1 MINYDVIVIGA
12 GNAALSAALSAKD
25 NGAEKVLVL
34 EKASLKEKG
43 GNSRYTNGAYRF
55 AYDGFSDLKKVI
67 PNLKNSN
74 SIDYGKYSV
83 ADFLRDMNKVTQGK
97 TDKKLSKTLTSKSFE
112 TIHWL
117 SKKGLKFTPIKGRQ
131 SFKVNGIMKY
141 WGGLTLEVDGQGE
154 KLIESMLK
162 ITKKNKIDI
171 QYDTA
176 AVDLIYED
184 NIVKGVEVISKNKP
198 KTILA
203 KSIILAC
210 GGFESSSEMRTRY
223 LGPGWEMAK
232 VRGTKH
238 NTGDG
243 LTMALKIGASPFG
256 NWSGCHAVFHDMNG
270 PEFSDLKISNKYRKI
285 SYPWGIVL
293 NADGDRF
300 VDEGEDFRNFTYA
313 KFGKEVIKQPNQ
325 IGWQI
330 FDHKVRHMLYPEYD
344 VKSATMVKANSIKE
358 LLSKITSINSQ
369 KALKTINEYNEAV
382 KDEIKYDPTI
392 KDGKCTEGLKINK
405 TNWANKID
413 KPPYYAYGVTCGIT
427 FTFGGLRVNE
437 KCQVLNKVMKPIK
450 GLYAAGEMIGG
461 IFYFNYPGGSGLTSG
476 AVFGKI
482 AGESAGRAA
491 VGEHRSAAE

>member
-1 MINYDVIVIGA
+1 MINYDVVVIGA

-176 AVDLIYED
+176 AVDLIYKD

-358 LLSKITSINSQ
+358 LLSKISSINSQ

-482 AGESAGRAA
+482 AG
-491 VGEHRSAAE
+491 RSAAKF

>member
-1 MINYDVIVIGA
+1 MINYDVVVIGA

-461 IFYFNYPGGSGLTSG
+461 IFYFNYPGGSGVTSG

-482 AGESAGRAA
+482 AG
-491 VGEHRSAAE
+491 RSAAKF

>member
-293 NADGDRF
+293 NAEGDRF

-344 VKSATMVKANSIKE
+344 VKSATMVKANSIEE
-358 LLSKITSINSQ
+358 LLSKISTINSQ

-482 AGESAGRAA
+482 AG
-491 VGEHRSAAE
+491 RSAAKF

>member
-154 KLIESMLK
+154 KLIESMLR

-482 AGESAGRAA
+482 AG
-491 VGEHRSAAE
+491 RSAAKF

>member
-112 TIHWL
+112 TIQWL

-154 KLIESMLK
+154 KLIDSMLK
-162 ITKKNKIDI
+162 IIKKNKIDI

-184 NIVKGVEVISKNKP
+184 NVVKGVEVISKNKP
-198 KTILA
+198 KKILA

-243 LTMALKIGASPFG
+243 LNMALKIGASPFG

-293 NADGDRF
+293 NAEGDRF

-344 VKSATMVKANSIKE
+344 VKSATMVKANSIEE
-358 LLSKITSINSQ
+358 LLSKISTINSQ

-413 KPPYYAYGVTCGIT
+413 KPPFYAYGVTCGIT
-427 FTFGGLRVNE
+427 FTFGGLRINE

-482 AGESAGRAA
+482 AG
-491 VGEHRSAAE
+491 RSAAKF

>member
-1 MINYDVIVIGA
+1 MTNYDVIVIGA

-25 NGAEKVLVL
+25 NGAKKVLVL

-55 AYDGFSDLKKVI
+55 AYNGFSDLKKII
-67 PNLKNSN
+67 PSLKNSN
-74 SIDYGKYSV
+74 CIDYGRYRV
-83 ADFLRDMNKVTQGK
+83 ADFLKDMNKVTQGK
-97 TDKKLSKTLTSKSFE
+97 TDKKLSKALTSKSFE
-112 TIHWL
+112 TIQWL

-131 SFKVNGIMKY
+131 SFKVNGVMKY
-141 WGGLTLEVDGQGE
+141 WGGLTLEVEGQGE
-154 KLIESMLK
+154 KLINSMLK
-162 ITKKNKIDI
+162 IVKKNKIDI
-171 QYDTA
+171 KYDTA
-176 AVDLIYED
+176 AVDLIYLE
-184 NIVKGVEVISKNKP
+184 NKVKGVEVISKNKP
-198 KTILA
+198 KKILA

-358 LLSKITSINSQ
+358 LLNKISSINSQ
-369 KALKTINEYNEAV
+369 NALKTINEFNKAV
-382 KDEIKYDPTI
+382 KEKIKFDPTI
-392 KDGKCTEGLKINK
+392 KDKKCTEGLKINK
-405 TNWANKID
+405 TNWANKLD
-413 KPPYYAYGVTCGIT
+413 KPPFYAYGVTCGIT

-450 GLYAAGEMIGG
+450 GLYAAGEMVGG

-482 AGESAGRAA
+482 AGK
-491 VGEHRSAAE
+491 SAAKF

>member
-112 TIHWL
+112 TIQWL

-154 KLIESMLK
+154 KLIDSMLK
-162 ITKKNKIDI
+162 IIKKNKIDI

-184 NIVKGVEVISKNKP
+184 NVVKGVEVISKNKP
-198 KTILA
+198 KKILA

-293 NADGDRF
+293 NAEGDRF

-344 VKSATMVKANSIKE
+344 VKSATMVKANSIEE
-358 LLSKITSINSQ
+358 LLSKISTINSQ

-413 KPPYYAYGVTCGIT
+413 KPPFYAYGVTCGIT
-427 FTFGGLRVNE
+427 FTFGGLRINE

-482 AGESAGRAA
+482 AG
-491 VGEHRSAAE
+491 RSAAKF

>member
-1 MINYDVIVIGA
+1 MINYDVVVIGA

-427 FTFGGLRVNE
+427 FTFGGLRINE

-482 AGESAGRAA
+482 AG
-491 VGEHRSAAE
+491 RSAAKF

>member
-210 GGFESSSEMRTRY
+210 GGIESSSEMRTRY

-358 LLSKITSINSQ
+358 LLGKITSINSQ

-482 AGESAGRAA
+482 AG
-491 VGEHRSAAE
+491 RSAAKF

>member
-358 LLSKITSINSQ
+358 LLSKISSINSQ

-482 AGESAGRAA
+482 AG
-491 VGEHRSAAE
+491 RSAAKF

>member
-176 AVDLIYED
+176 AVDLIYKD

-330 FDHKVRHMLYPEYD
+330 FDHKVRHMLYPEYN

-482 AGESAGRAA
+482 AG
-491 VGEHRSAAE
+491 RSAAKF

>member
-112 TIHWL
+112 TIQWL

-131 SFKVNGIMKY
+131 SFKENGIMQY

-154 KLIESMLK
+154 KLIDSMLK
-162 ITKKNKIDI
+162 IIKKNKIDI

-184 NIVKGVEVISKNKP
+184 NVVKGVEVISKNKP
-198 KTILA
+198 KKILA

-293 NADGDRF
+293 NAEGDRF

-344 VKSATMVKANSIKE
+344 VKSATMVKANSIEE
-358 LLSKITSINSQ
+358 LLSKISTINSQ
-369 KALKTINEYNEAV
+369 KALKTINEYNDAV

-413 KPPYYAYGVTCGIT
+413 KPPFYAYGVTCGIT
-427 FTFGGLRVNE
+427 FTFGGLRINE

-482 AGESAGRAA
+482 AG
-491 VGEHRSAAE
+491 RSAAKF

>member
-1 MINYDVIVIGA
+1 MNNYDVIVVGA

-34 EKASLKEKG
+34 EKASSKEKG

-55 AYDGFSDLKKVI
+55 AYNDFSDLKKVI

-83 ADFLRDMNKVTQGK
+83 ADFLRDMNKVTDGK
-97 TDKKLSKTLTSKSFE
+97 TDKKLSKILTSKSFE

-131 SFKVNGIMKY
+131 SFKVNGVMRY
-141 WGGLTLEVDGQGE
+141 WGGLTLEVNGQGE
-154 KLIESMLK
+154 KLIDSMLK
-162 ITKKNKIDI
+162 IIKKNKIEI
-171 QYDTA
+171 LYDTA
-176 AVDLIYED
+176 ATDLIYED
-184 NIVKGVEVISKNKP
+184 NIIKGVEVISKNKP
-198 KTILA
+198 KTITA
-203 KSIILAC
+203 KSVVLAC
-210 GGFESSSEMRTRY
+210 GGFESSPEMRTRY

-243 LTMALKIGASPFG
+243 LSMALKIGASPYG

-293 NADGDRF
+293 NADGERF

-330 FDHKVRHMLYPEYD
+330 FDQKVRHMLYPEYD

-358 LLSKITSINSQ
+358 LLKKISSINLQ
-369 KALKTINEYNEAV
+369 KALKTINDFNKAV
-382 KDEIKYDPTI
+382 KEEVKYDPTI
-392 KDGKCTEGLKINK
+392 KDGRCTEGLALNK
-405 TNWANKID
+405 SNWANKID
-413 KPPYYAYGVTCGIT
+413 KAPFYAYGVTCGIT
-427 FTFGGLRVNE
+427 FTFGGLRVNQ

-450 GLYAAGEMIGG
+450 GLFAAGEMVGG

-482 AGESAGRAA
+482 AGKYSAKL
-491 VGEHRSAAE
+491 

>member
-176 AVDLIYED
+176 AVDLIYKD

-482 AGESAGRAA
+482 AGM
-491 VGEHRSAAE
+491 SAAKF

>member
-1 MINYDVIVIGA
+1 MINYDVVVIGA

-330 FDHKVRHMLYPEYD
+330 FDHKGRHMLYPEYD

-482 AGESAGRAA
+482 AG
-491 VGEHRSAAE
+491 RSAAKF

>member
-1 MINYDVIVIGA
+1 MTDYDVIVVGA

-25 NGAEKVLVL
+25 NCAKKILVL
-34 EKASLKEKG
+34 EKASSKEKG

-55 AYDGFSDLKKVI
+55 AYNDFSDLKKVI

-83 ADFLRDMNKVTQGK
+83 ADFLRDMNKVTDGK
-97 TDKKLSKTLTSKSFE
+97 TDKKLSKILTSKSFE

-117 SKKGLKFTPIKGRQ
+117 SKKGLKFIPIKGRQ
-131 SFKVNGIMKY
+131 SFKVNGVMRY
-141 WGGLTLEVDGQGE
+141 WGGLTLEVEGQGE
-154 KLIESMLK
+154 KLIDSMLK
-162 ITKKNKIDI
+162 IIKKNKIEI
-171 QYDTA
+171 LYNTA
-176 AVDLIYED
+176 VTDLIYED
-184 NIVKGVEVISKNKP
+184 NIIKGVEVISKNKP
-198 KTILA
+198 KKITA
-203 KSIILAC
+203 KSVILAC
-210 GGFESSSEMRTRY
+210 GGFESSPEMRTRY

-243 LTMALKIGASPFG
+243 LSMALKIGASPYG

-293 NADGDRF
+293 NADGERF

-330 FDHKVRHMLYPEYD
+330 FDQKVRHMLYPEYD
-344 VKSATMVKANSIKE
+344 IKSATMVKANSVKE
-358 LLSKITSINSQ
+358 LLKKISSINPQ
-369 KALKTINEYNEAV
+369 KALKTINDFNKAV
-382 KDEIKYDPTI
+382 KEEVKYDPTI
-392 KDGKCTEGLKINK
+392 KDGRCTEGLALNK

-413 KPPYYAYGVTCGIT
+413 KAPFYAYGVTCGIT
-427 FTFGGLRVNE
+427 FTFGGLRVNQ

-450 GLYAAGEMIGG
+450 GLFAAGEMIGG

-482 AGESAGRAA
+482 AGKYSAKL
-491 VGEHRSAAE
+491 

>member
-1 MINYDVIVIGA
+1 MINYDVVVIGA

-176 AVDLIYED
+176 AVDLIYKD

-358 LLSKITSINSQ
+358 LLGKITSINSQ

-482 AGESAGRAA
+482 AG
-491 VGEHRSAAE
+491 RSAAKF

>member
-358 LLSKITSINSQ
+358 LLSKITSINNQ

-482 AGESAGRAA
+482 AG
-491 VGEHRSAAE
+491 RSAAKF

>member
-293 NADGDRF
+293 NAEGDRF

-344 VKSATMVKANSIKE
+344 VKSATMVKANSIEE
-358 LLSKITSINSQ
+358 LLSKISTINSQ

-413 KPPYYAYGVTCGIT
+413 KPPFYAYGVTCGIT
-427 FTFGGLRVNE
+427 FTFGGLRINE

-482 AGESAGRAA
+482 AG
-491 VGEHRSAAE
+491 RSAAKF

>member
-1 MINYDVIVIGA
+1 MPDNNESYDVVVIGA

-358 LLSKITSINSQ
+358 LLSKISSINSQ

-482 AGESAGRAA
+482 AG
-491 VGEHRSAAE
+491 RSAAKF

>member
-1 MINYDVIVIGA
+1 MLNYDVVVIGA

-330 FDHKVRHMLYPEYD
+330 FDHKVRHMLYPEYN

-482 AGESAGRAA
+482 AG
-491 VGEHRSAAE
+491 RSAAKF

>member
-1 MINYDVIVIGA
+1 MINYDVVVIGA

-184 NIVKGVEVISKNKP
+184 NIIKGVEVISKNKP

-482 AGESAGRAA
+482 AG
-491 VGEHRSAAE
+491 RSAAKF

>member
-184 NIVKGVEVISKNKP
+184 NIIKGVEVISKNKP

-482 AGESAGRAA
+482 AG
-491 VGEHRSAAE
+491 RSAAKF

>member
-1 MINYDVIVIGA
+1 MINYDVVVFGA

-358 LLSKITSINSQ
+358 LLSKISSINSQ

-482 AGESAGRAA
+482 AG
-491 VGEHRSAAE
+491 RSAAKF

>member
-112 TIHWL
+112 TIQWL

-154 KLIESMLK
+154 KLIDSMLK
-162 ITKKNKIDI
+162 IIKKNKIDI

-176 AVDLIYED
+176 AIDLIYED
-184 NIVKGVEVISKNKP
+184 NVVKGVEVISKNKP
-198 KTILA
+198 KKILA

-293 NADGDRF
+293 NAEGDRF

-344 VKSATMVKANSIKE
+344 VKSATMVKANSIEE
-358 LLSKITSINSQ
+358 LLSKISTINSQ

-413 KPPYYAYGVTCGIT
+413 KPPFYAYGVTCGIT
-427 FTFGGLRVNE
+427 FTFGGLRINE

-482 AGESAGRAA
+482 AG
-491 VGEHRSAAE
+491 RSAAKF

>member
-1 MINYDVIVIGA
+1 MINYDVVVIGA

-154 KLIESMLK
+154 KLIESMLR

-482 AGESAGRAA
+482 AG
-491 VGEHRSAAE
+491 RSAAKF

>member
-1 MINYDVIVIGA
+1 M
-12 GNAALSAALSAKD
+12 
-25 NGAEKVLVL
+25 
-34 EKASLKEKG
+34 
-43 GNSRYTNGAYRF
+43 
-55 AYDGFSDLKKVI
+55 
-67 PNLKNSN
+67 
-74 SIDYGKYSV
+74 

-482 AGESAGRAA
+482 AG
-491 VGEHRSAAE
+491 RSAAKF

>member
-1 MINYDVIVIGA
+1 
-12 GNAALSAALSAKD
+12 
-25 NGAEKVLVL
+25 
-34 EKASLKEKG
+34 
-43 GNSRYTNGAYRF
+43 
-55 AYDGFSDLKKVI
+55 KVI

-482 AGESAGRAA
+482 AG
-491 VGEHRSAAE
+491 RSAAKF

>member
-1 MINYDVIVIGA
+1 MINYDVVVIGA

-256 NWSGCHAVFHDMNG
+256 NWAGCHAVFHDMNG

-482 AGESAGRAA
+482 AG
-491 VGEHRSAAE
+491 RSAAKF

>member
-112 TIHWL
+112 TIQWL

-154 KLIESMLK
+154 KLIDSMLK
-162 ITKKNKIDI
+162 IIKKNKIDI

-184 NIVKGVEVISKNKP
+184 NVVKGVEVISKNKP
-198 KTILA
+198 KKILA

-482 AGESAGRAA
+482 AG
-491 VGEHRSAAE
+491 RSAAKF

>member
-1 MINYDVIVIGA
+1 MIDYDVIVIGA

-482 AGESAGRAA
+482 AG
-491 VGEHRSAAE
+491 RSAAKF

>member
-358 LLSKITSINSQ
+358 LLGKITSINSQ

-482 AGESAGRAA
+482 AG
-491 VGEHRSAAE
+491 RSAAKF

>member
-1 MINYDVIVIGA
+1 MINYDVVVIGA

-43 GNSRYTNGAYRF
+43 GNSRYTIGAYRF

-83 ADFLRDMNKVTQGK
+83 ADLLRDMNKVTQGK

-358 LLSKITSINSQ
+358 LLGKITSINSQ

-482 AGESAGRAA
+482 AG
-491 VGEHRSAAE
+491 RSAAKF

>member
-1 MINYDVIVIGA
+1 MINYDVVVIGA

-112 TIHWL
+112 TIQWL

-154 KLIESMLK
+154 KLIDSMLK
-162 ITKKNKIDI
+162 IIKKNKIDI

-184 NIVKGVEVISKNKP
+184 NVVKGVEVISKNKP
-198 KTILA
+198 KKILA

-293 NADGDRF
+293 NAEGDRF

-344 VKSATMVKANSIKE
+344 VKSATMVKAKSIEE
-358 LLSKITSINSQ
+358 LLSKISTINSQ

-413 KPPYYAYGVTCGIT
+413 KPPFYAYGVTCGIT
-427 FTFGGLRVNE
+427 FTFGGLRINE

-482 AGESAGRAA
+482 AG
-491 VGEHRSAAE
+491 RSAAKF